1 MKEFFKSF
9 QGRALV
15 VVMIAV
21 AILLFYYLLKKDKT
35 ILSTKA
41 LTFSGILLAVGIVAN
56 QITIYSFPQGGS
68 VTLFSMFFITFI
80 GYMFGLKV
88 GITSAVAY
96 GLLNLLIKPSV
107 YYPAQLVVDY
117 ILAFGALGLSGL
129 FANKKKGFLCGYLI
143 AVVGRLFFSV
153 LSGYIFFGQYA
164 PEGWNPLWYSFVY
177 NISYIGVEG
186 LITAVVISIPVISTT
201 LENLK
206 ISNYK
211 TN

>member
-15 VVMIAV
+15 VVMIAI

-41 LTFSGILLAVGIVAN
+41 LTFSGVLLAVGIVAN

-129 FANKKKGFLCGYLI
+129 FANKKKGFLFGYLV
-143 AVVGRLFFSV
+143 AVVGRLFFAV
-153 LSGYIFFGQYA
+153 LSGFIFFGQYA

-177 NISYIGVEG
+177 NISYIGVEAV
-186 LITAVVISIPVISTT
+186 ITAIVISIPVIANT
-201 LENLK
+201 LEGIK
-206 ISNYK
+206 SSNYK
-211 TN
+211 MN